1 MRANI
6 HQFIRPFLWGRP
18 TIHGLSIQKLLEPT
32 TAYHR
37 LFRHIYN
44 MKMSI
49 IFFR

>member
-1 MRANI
+1 MPANI
-6 HQFIRPFLWGRP
+6 HQFIRPFLWGRR
-18 TIHGLSIQKLLEPT
+18 TIHGLSVQKLLEPK

-44 MKMSI
+44 VKMC